1 MTIWYYTLTTMA
13 LTKIQTAIHK
23 NLTWVFCESK
33 ILTRSQHKQ
42 YILVCT
48 SDCGSKY
55 ASTCRQRPVACG
67 QCKQHDLE
75 TLRLEKDFVVV
86 SDSRKAWWPTFVM
99 LCASDAT
106 VEVAKVALAEALHER
121 VFLLPFS
128 KDASENLNDY
138 DSPLSFLDSI
148 HTEHVKS
155 KLPNSYTASDFL
167 HYLGY
172 SDDSTLHY
180 NSISCCRYFTNLVL
194 LDCTKFLFSPYINF

>member
-1 MTIWYYTLTTMA
+1 M
-13 LTKIQTAIHK
+13 
-23 NLTWVFCESK
+23 
-33 ILTRSQHKQ
+33 
-42 YILVCT
+42 
-48 SDCGSKY
+48 
-55 ASTCRQRPVACG
+55 
-67 QCKQHDLE
+67 
-75 TLRLEKDFVVV
+75 V

-155 KLPNSYTASDFL
+155 KLPNSYTASEVWSDL
-167 HYLGY
+167 HATLKTLRVNTSEGTK
-172 SDDSTLHY
+172 SST
-180 NSISCCRYFTNLVL
+180 STSCAA
-194 LDCTKFLFSPYINF
+194 